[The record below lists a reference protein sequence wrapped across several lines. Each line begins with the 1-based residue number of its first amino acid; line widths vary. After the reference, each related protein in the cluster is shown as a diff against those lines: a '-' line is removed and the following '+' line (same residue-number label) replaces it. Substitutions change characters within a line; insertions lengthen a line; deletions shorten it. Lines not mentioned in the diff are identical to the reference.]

1 MQNINNSVKDATI
14 FLYKNMKILILL
26 LFLFIPTTLAFF
38 EKPQLKCSNVLEFVE
53 VLVPTENRNAL
64 IGRWR
69 GFLNYNLRNNAIT
82 IAQYDER
89 KTEILEAKRIIDEL
103 EAQGYKDNEVVG
115 LAYHRYCSV

>member
-1 MQNINNSVKDATI
+1 
-14 FLYKNMKILILL
+14 MKILVLMLL
-26 LFLFIPTTLAFF
+26 LFIPTSVAFF
-38 EKPQLKCSNVLEFVE
+38 DQPPLNCTNVLKFIE
-53 VLVPTENRNAL
+53 VLVPAENRNVL
-64 IGRWR
+64 IGQWR

-82 IAQYDER
+82 SAQYDER

>member
-1 MQNINNSVKDATI
+1 
-14 FLYKNMKILILL
+14 MKILILL

-69 GFLNYNLRNNAIT
+69 EFLNDNLRNNAIT
-82 IAQYDER
+82 SAQYGER

-103 EAQGYKDNEVVG
+103 EALGYKDNEVVG